1 MRACNE
7 MFVPSL
13 TTRLAVGGHVRR
25 WRYAA
30 LSHTPTLRHI
40 ARMATH
46 THPCALNAY
55 CTVQP
60 QKHTNVGPQRSRL
73 ESTLD
78 RLATLV
84 PDEATIPIESL
95 VNGKAKPTF
104 RIIVTTAARME
115 QVSSQ
120 SDLGS
125 ATRFVVLDTQS
136 MGEHRSAWLNINC
149 NEDIASQLRK
159 EWERRCHDT
168 WSAN

>member
-1 MRACNE
+1 MVIDTDPTIHEDCAQSN
-7 MFVPSL
+7 SL
-13 TTRLAVGGHVRR
+13 EWGIRVGASLIREFHQHGWNV
-25 WRYAA
+25 
-30 LSHTPTLRHI
+30 T
-40 ARMATH
+40 
-46 THPCALNAY
+46 

-84 PDEATIPIESL
+84 PDETTIPIESL

-136 MGEHRSAWLNINC
+136 TEEHRSAWLNINC
-149 NEDIASQLRK
+149 NEDVASQLRK